1 MVLMMMLMM
10 SEMVRKMEVMKRPT
24 ATASLSLQV
33 CAQPIIISEKEAD
46 ASMPLGSKW
55 TAAGGGGEP
64 RSELQPTL

>member
-24 ATASLSLQV
+24 ATTSLSLQV
-33 CAQPIIISEKEAD
+33 CAQPIISEKEAD

-55 TAAGGGGEP
+55 TAAGGGEP